1 MLVNSVVSI
10 FYYLVVPRQMI
21 FRDPADASPLRVPTL
36 VTAVVA
42 LATVALIVTFVLPNP
57 FARLADLSTL
67 VGVGS

>member
-1 MLVNSVVSI
+1 
-10 FYYLVVPRQMI
+10 MI

-36 VTAVVA
+36 VTAVA